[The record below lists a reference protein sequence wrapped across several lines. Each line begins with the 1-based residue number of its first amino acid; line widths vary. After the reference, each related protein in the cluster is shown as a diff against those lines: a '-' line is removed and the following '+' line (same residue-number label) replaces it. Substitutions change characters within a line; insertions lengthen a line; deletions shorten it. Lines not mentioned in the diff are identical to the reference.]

1 MSMLKNL
8 EGVNRYKN
16 MYTEQN
22 RGFTIIT
29 NFGCDCNCKY
39 CITKHHPI
47 LQNAVTDKNKIDWEY
62 LEKCISESE
71 APTVNL
77 SGGGDPFYNWQD
89 NIDFYNRVYELAHKY
104 NKKLDIHTR
113 ILPDDMELIKKF
125 RKIALSIEAYDTK
138 AMERLKDILPGVEKT
153 TLLRVIN
160 VLNERM
166 TTEECL
172 DYINKMH
179 NIGVKQITFRQMF
192 GNKNAYQNFLKI
204 KDSINIPGVM
214 FLPDGEYH
222 HYYFTTNNKLYP
234 YFFGYTENDRKVWMK
249 KYEEIEQYCG

>member
-1 MSMLKNL
+1 
-8 EGVNRYKN
+8 

-22 RGFTIIT
+22 RGFTVIT
-29 NFGCDCNCKY
+29 NFGCDCRCKY

-62 LEKCISESE
+62 LEKCISESN

-77 SGGGDPFYNWQD
+77 SGGGDPFYDWQN
-89 NIDFYNRVYELAHKY
+89 NIDFYNHVYELAAKY
-104 NKKLDIHTR
+104 GKKLDIHTR
-113 ILPDDMELIKKF
+113 ILPTDMDLIKKF
-125 RKIALSIEAYDTK
+125 RKIALSIESYDTK
-138 AMERLKDILPGVEKT
+138 AMERLRVMLPEIEKT
-153 TLLRVIN
+153 TKLRVIN

-166 TTEECL
+166 TTENCL

-204 KDSINIPGVM
+204 KDTINVPGVM